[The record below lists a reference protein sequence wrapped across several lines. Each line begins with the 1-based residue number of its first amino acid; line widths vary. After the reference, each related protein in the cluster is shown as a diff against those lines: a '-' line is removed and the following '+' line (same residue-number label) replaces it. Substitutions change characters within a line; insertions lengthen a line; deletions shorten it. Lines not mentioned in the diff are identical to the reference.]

1 VGEKPNDFFDTCA
14 MCRKGRS
21 DELLFEK
28 MEELFSSLLSLS
40 SSFFFLFDY
49 RKNIKAA

>member
-1 VGEKPNDFFDTCA
+1 

-40 SSFFFLFDY
+40 SSFFLFDY